1 MGITPMTDKHVSV
14 EIDVVAAAHV
24 RKVLFDHQQPYSYE
38 YAPERVTLIR
48 EVIRVLDT
56 QIEEALKEE

>member
-1 MGITPMTDKHVSV
+1 MTDKQVSV
-14 EIDVVAAAHV
+14 EMDVVSAAHA

-38 YAPERVTLIR
+38 HAPERITMIR
-48 EVIRVLDT
+48 DVIRSLDA

>member
-1 MGITPMTDKHVSV
+1 MTDKQVSV
-14 EIDVVAAAHV
+14 KMDVVSAAHA

-38 YAPERVTLIR
+38 HAPERITMIR
-48 EVIRVLDT
+48 DVIRSLDA